1 MTRGPSLVRVSCVF
15 YGAVGAVAW
24 ALAWWRTGDALD
36 LFRAPASPWPLV
48 VGAVVGVV
56 VALASRAMVSWG
68 PMRDL
73 VNELAPVLHGVGPLE
88 ALVLALSSG
97 LAEEAFFRGALQ
109 PWLGLVPAAL
119 VFGLAHVPVT
129 RRLRVW
135 PLFAFVVGLG
145 LGWLS
150 RAGGTWLGAGVAHA
164 MVNYLNVRWIAKDGM
179 SHAGEGPEDHP
190 GVS

>member
-1 MTRGPSLVRVSCVF
+1 MTEGPSLARLSLVF
-15 YGAVGAVAW
+15 YGAVGLG
-24 ALAWWRTGDALD
+24 ALAISWWRTGDPCALVR
-36 LFRAPASPWPLV
+36 LPASPWPLAA
-48 VGAVVGVV
+48 GAAAGVV
-56 VALASRAMVSWG
+56 VAFASRATVSWG

-73 VNELAPVLHGVGPLE
+73 VDELAPVLQGLRPLD

-97 LAEEAFFRGALQ
+97 LAEEALFRGALQ
-109 PWLGLVPAAL
+109 PWLGLVPASL
-119 VFGLAHVPVT
+119 LFGLVHVPVT

-145 LGWLS
+145 LGWL
-150 RAGGTWLGAGVAHA
+150 ALVGGTWLGAGVAHA